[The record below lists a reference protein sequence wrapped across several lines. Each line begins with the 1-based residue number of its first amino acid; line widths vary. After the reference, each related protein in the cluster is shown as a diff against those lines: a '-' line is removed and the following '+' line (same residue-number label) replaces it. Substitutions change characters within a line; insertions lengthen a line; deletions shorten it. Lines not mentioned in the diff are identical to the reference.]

1 MANRSGYRN
10 YRNLYSETCDDEP
23 LSWEPFYD
31 FLAKPQFL
39 PYVESILE
47 ICKARAL
54 KTRAFSEFSELVQTL
69 HERTGIDDILAHDGS
84 EVPMSNNAL
93 GVENYY
99 VNAPALK
106 LHASVSLL
114 SFCTLYNAF
123 TPGQADER
131 INLCDDEVNTL
142 RNKLFTCDAGYCSDN
157 VYEKVMSQGGFF
169 LIKLR
174 GNCGFKVEA
183 VQKLT
188 TKRVAGAPVV
198 PVEKGKYKNK
208 VLKVSQVKVNQEQ
221 AADFIAVT
229 ANGIRVSR

>member
-114 SFCTLYNAF
+114 SFARYITFSRRARPMSGSTF
-123 TPGQADER
+123 
-131 INLCDDEVNTL
+131 
-142 RNKLFTCDAGYCSDN
+142 
-157 VYEKVMSQGGFF
+157 VMM
-169 LIKLR
+169 R
-174 GNCGFKVEA
+174 
-183 VQKLT
+183 
-188 TKRVAGAPVV
+188 
-198 PVEKGKYKNK
+198 
-208 VLKVSQVKVNQEQ
+208 
-221 AADFIAVT
+221 
-229 ANGIRVSR
+229 